1 MTPTIVTLWPVVVRT
16 TFLAAFAAAVPATA
30 APVNGAQTG
39 SHGSAA
45 RASAP
50 ADDMIKR

>member
-1 MTPTIVTLWPVVVRT
+1 MTPTIVTLWPVVLRT

-39 SHGSAA
+39 AMTQPHVPVP
-45 RASAP
+45 RP
-50 ADDMIKR
+50 TI